1 MSGSLYELD
10 DYGENVVLQWRNLIL
25 PAVVLGIRPLAVI
38 SQLMHQ

>member
-25 PAVVLGIRPLAVI
+25 PVVLGIRPLAVI

>member
-25 PAVVLGIRPLAVI
+25 PVVLGIDRWLSLVN
-38 SQLMHQ
+38 